1 MAGKTILKARA
12 RRSVAVMVEPTTERD
27 ETVWVRERD
36 RRDDD
41 VRDAVA
47 LVHDL

>member
-27 ETVWVRERD
+27 ETGWSGCGSET
-36 RRDDD
+36 D
-41 VRDAVA
+41 VMTMCGMP
-47 LVHDL
+47 